1 MGDYSNEQCGLPYI
15 QFRALRD
22 GLPKFW
28 LREFDALDD
37 VSIFHRL
44 DGALFGSRDGIEVV
58 DERTSA
64 EYRDDALLYG
74 RFTFLV
80 NWGEMF
86 DGEGKLFVL
95 CSDGTHVRVLHQPAG
110 STGCNV
116 LMATVTDV
124 EGARDGFLSWFERQ
138 ASALGAPGVPS

>member
-44 DGALFGSRDGIEVV
+44 DGALFGSRDGIEVANISPQFTRKGLLRRSSRARHFS
-58 DERTSA
+58 DNRCISSA
-64 EYRDDALLYG
+64 RWS
-74 RFTFLV
+74 RQITF
-80 NWGEMF
+80 
-86 DGEGKLFVL
+86 
-95 CSDGTHVRVLHQPAG
+95 
-110 STGCNV
+110 
-116 LMATVTDV
+116 
-124 EGARDGFLSWFERQ
+124 
-138 ASALGAPGVPS
+138 